1 MFEKNNKWKV
11 PLIGMMAGT
20 LLFAFTVPSAAAE
33 TETKVAGSESE
44 AQSEFQSKL
53 LAYQM
58 LTEGIKCSYERRGT
72 TDWTVYCAEIELTN
86 TSDEEIMEIE
96 TVLRFYDDQ
105 GTELD
110 SVREV
115 YNGQDTPVAPGESV
129 LFEAM
134 GAIEY
139 PKAPASCEVEAVKV
153 YTAEEKPPSHLPQE
167 GELLY
172 MELSEP
178 HLEHIT
184 TEMPVKIEL
193 WIDRMGAR
201 SEAVVKEK
209 ETISRLVTAFS
220 KIKIGKES
228 MEFVTDNY
236 NGMIFTFEDGT
247 EIYLGLNLK
256 NLEYQVYNGTRVYE
270 LEQFDEFW
278 GWMNDL
284 TETED
289 R

>member
-1 MFEKNNKWKV
+1 MWKV
-11 PLIGMMAGT
+11 FVIGMMAGT

-33 TETKVAGSESE
+33 TETAVTESE
-44 AQSEFQSKL
+44 TKL
-53 LAYQM
+53 LTDQILA
-58 LTEGIKCSYERRGT
+58 EVIKCSYEKRGT

-86 TSDEEIMEIE
+86 ASDVEIMEIE

-115 YNGQDTPVAPGESV
+115 YNGQDTPVASGESV

-139 PKAPASCEVEAVKV
+139 PKEPASCEVEAVKV
-153 YTAEEKPPSHLPQE
+153 YTTEEKPPIHLPQE

-172 MELSEP
+172 RELNEP
-178 HLEHIT
+178 HMEHIT

-209 ETISRLVTAFS
+209 ETISRLVDAFS

-284 TETED
+284 TEMED